1 MLVALAVKRWGQWA
15 VLLAPVFWFLA
26 IVFQAFVL
34 MLAIVA
40 FIILTPI
47 VWLIGERE
55 PQHAVGVVVEPPWD
69 HDDGVFSGGGATEA
83 ACVPCVDVRWP
94 AGRSSHRVDELLP
107 APGSP
112 PGD

>member
-1 MLVALAVKRWGQWA
+1 MKIGALVVRNAATWRPGEFDVWGA
-15 VLLAPVFWFLA
+15 GV
-26 IVFQAFVL
+26 
-34 MLAIVA
+34 
-40 FIILTPI
+40 
-47 VWLIGERE
+47 G
-55 PQHAVGVVVEPPWD
+55 VGVVVEPPWD

-94 AGRSSHRVDELLP
+94 AGRSSRRVDELLP